1 MPVDTSIYS
10 QVSKGGNIS
19 DLVESYNKGVEARQ
33 QRKLSDLA
41 LSKAEREA
49 AQGKAL
55 NDAYA
60 SNISPEG
67 KINRQ
72 RMISQLSAGGH
83 GMAIPQLQQA
93 WSTQDKSEAETLEKR
108 LDVAKKQVDYFHG
121 TMAGLLAMPEITDDA
136 LIRATSDAVNRGFI
150 GQDEAL
156 EFVRTMPPDQ
166 TSRRAI
172 LMDGIAQS
180 ADAAKQLEMF
190 LPKVSA
196 QNLGGHMQM
205 VDTNPLTNPGV
216 VGQRLERSATQGER
230 VQAGNLALSR
240 ERLQFDRQKDAKKQ
254 GMPVGAPIEV
264 TQNGAPVLVQRY
276 GDGSLRPVDG
286 FGPKTKDGFSI
297 ETNAD
302 GTVRVSQGSPKLTE
316 QQSKDLVYLTRG
328 ESSLATLDTLDEKLA
343 NLWERGKDALPG
355 GNFLVSPEYQQANQA
370 GKDFLAVILRKDTG
384 AAVTKSEEEMYGK
397 IFLPQPGDSRAVLTQ
412 KAQIR
417 RVALD
422 AIRTG
427 LGSAS
432 SLAPPKSNE
441 GKGKGDGKVVDF
453 SDLK

>member
-121 TMAGLLAMPEITDDA
+121 TMAGLLAMPDITDDA
-136 LIRATSDAVNRGFI
+136 LIRATSNAVNRGYI
-150 GQDEAL
+150 SQDQAL
-156 EFVRTMPPDQ
+156 EFIRDMPPDQ

-180 ADAAKQLEMF
+180 VDAAKQLELF
-190 LPKVSA
+190 SPKVSA
-196 QNLGGHMQM
+196 QNLGGHTQM

-216 VGQRLERSATQGER
+216 VGQRLERSATPGDLITDRHNRASEGLQVRGQNMADARAREQMRGQIVTDANGGVQLVNPITGEAR
-230 VQAGNLALSR
+230 PVTGAGGEPVIGKGGLSSKQIENAR
-240 ERLQFDRQKDAKKQ
+240 AKKQ
-254 GMPVGAPIEV
+254 TVEILKKQVENLKAARANLGEMDYGIVAGRQSITDTARAYDAALAAAQTTVRQLTRTPGEGSTSDYESRLSQAQLPNRVDPIEV
-264 TQNGAPVLVQRY
+264 IDQKIGQLEDMTNIIEEGYTDILNRNGNRGTGKKISANQNSG
-276 GDGSLRPVDG
+276 
-286 FGPKTKDGFSI
+286 
-297 ETNAD
+297 
-302 GTVRVSQGSPKLTE
+302 
-316 QQSKDLVYLTRG
+316 SKD
-328 ESSLATLDTLDEKLA
+328 
-343 NLWERGKDALPG
+343 
-355 GNFLVSPEYQQANQA
+355 
-370 GKDFLAVILRKDTG
+370 
-384 AAVTKSEEEMYGK
+384 
-397 IFLPQPGDSRAVLTQ
+397 
-412 KAQIR
+412 
-417 RVALD
+417 
-422 AIRTG
+422 
-427 LGSAS
+427 
-432 SLAPPKSNE
+432 
-441 GKGKGDGKVVDF
+441 DGRVVDF